1 MEKQKFKSIL
11 LLAIFSLTFILGG
24 CSSNTLQGDSSNGT
38 VVEVP
43 ASSYCKNDTHMY
55 APDPSIEGKLIDCN
69 SEDGSFTTL
78 LDNSTGAK
86 TYFDS
91 VVVYEGNIYC
101 GLQQS
106 NGEYVGTNDFLLKVN
121 LETKQYSQY
130 DIGSNE
136 LWQADSNIYFTAV
149 DSENKMGI
157 YKLDL
162 KQDKMTNLY
171 TDNDNYGEISI
182 SYIQNQTIYFIKKL
196 SVPGN
201 HILCSVQ
208 LDGKDYKEYCEY
220 PRIWNAFPIDNK
232 IYFYALNESGGKN
245 ATYEFDNKTN
255 TSVKAEIPL
264 KGQLRLHNGYVYG
277 SFTSETNKFG
287 LYRLPIDNLSAQPE
301 FVSDKGTKI
310 IDFTDDFVII
320 SDGAG
325 EDDVTPNNENPNY
338 FVTNVDGSSSER
350 CWDLFS
356 AYQYAFGFS
365 SASGNEESSSES
377 ESSNGFT
384 IPDELTQLFDE
395 TVVDIYGDN
404 PLPKP
409 LFSEGGSNCYQAPDS
424 EATMYYFSISESG
437 EAYSYLL
444 AIEGPLNLLIPGKDT
459 ATIAELK
466 ELFGDSFSF
475 NFSDNMGGYTASAQ
489 IGEYGISFGTFESEE
504 NATVTAFRIS
514 K

>member
-1 MEKQKFKSIL
+1 M
-11 LLAIFSLTFILGG
+11 
-24 CSSNTLQGDSSNGT
+24 NGT
-38 VVEVP
+38 MLNESMTDTTAKENSGVLDMNNMAFYYHALPPVDDILRSWVNG
-43 ASSYCKNDTHMY
+43 ASTEKII
-55 APDPSIEGKLIDCN
+55 PDWNESSID
-69 SEDGSFTTL
+69 F
-78 LDNSTGAK
+78 
-86 TYFDS
+86 F
-91 VVVYEGNIYC
+91 VVVNVSDDEIRNFYTKVRQRTNKVVTKIKRYLSEHGK
-101 GLQQS
+101 
-106 NGEYVGTNDFLLKVN
+106 VRTNDFLLKVN

>member
-1 MEKQKFKSIL
+1 MAR
-11 LLAIFSLTFILGG
+11 AI
-24 CSSNTLQGDSSNGT
+24 
-38 VVEVP
+38 
-43 ASSYCKNDTHMY
+43 
-55 APDPSIEGKLIDCN
+55 
-69 SEDGSFTTL
+69 
-78 LDNSTGAK
+78 
-86 TYFDS
+86 
-91 VVVYEGNIYC
+91 
-101 GLQQS
+101 
-106 NGEYVGTNDFLLKVN
+106 
-121 LETKQYSQY
+121 
-130 DIGSNE
+130 
-136 LWQADSNIYFTAV
+136 
-149 DSENKMGI
+149 
-157 YKLDL
+157 
-162 KQDKMTNLY
+162 
-171 TDNDNYGEISI
+171 
-182 SYIQNQTIYFIKKL
+182 
-196 SVPGN
+196 
-201 HILCSVQ
+201 
-208 LDGKDYKEYCEY
+208 KEYCEY

-264 KGQLRLHNGYVYG
+264 KGQLRLHNGYVYD
-277 SFTSETNKFG
+277 SFTSETNKSG

-365 SASGNEESSSES
+365 SASDGAGEDDVTPNNENPNYFVTNVDGSSSERCWDLFSAYQYAFGFSSASDNEESSSES
-377 ESSNGFT
+377 ESSNSFT
-384 IPDELTQLFDE
+384 IPNELTQLFDE

-404 PLPKP
+404 LLPQP
-409 LFSEGGSNCYQAPDS
+409 LFSDGGSNCYQAPNS
-424 EATMYYFSISESG
+424 EDTLYYFSINESG

-475 NFSDNMGGYTASAQ
+475 NFSNNMGGYTASAQ
-489 IGEYGISFGTFESEE
+489 VGEYGISFGTFESEE

>member
-1 MEKQKFKSIL
+1 M
-11 LLAIFSLTFILGG
+11 
-24 CSSNTLQGDSSNGT
+24 
-38 VVEVP
+38 
-43 ASSYCKNDTHMY
+43 
-55 APDPSIEGKLIDCN
+55 
-69 SEDGSFTTL
+69 
-78 LDNSTGAK
+78 
-86 TYFDS
+86 
-91 VVVYEGNIYC
+91 
-101 GLQQS
+101 
-106 NGEYVGTNDFLLKVN
+106 
-121 LETKQYSQY
+121 
-130 DIGSNE
+130 
-136 LWQADSNIYFTAV
+136 
-149 DSENKMGI
+149 
-157 YKLDL
+157 
-162 KQDKMTNLY
+162 
-171 TDNDNYGEISI
+171 
-182 SYIQNQTIYFIKKL
+182 
-196 SVPGN
+196 
-201 HILCSVQ
+201 
-208 LDGKDYKEYCEY
+208 
-220 PRIWNAFPIDNK
+220 
-232 IYFYALNESGGKN
+232 
-245 ATYEFDNKTN
+245 
-255 TSVKAEIPL
+255 
-264 KGQLRLHNGYVYG
+264 
-277 SFTSETNKFG
+277 
-287 LYRLPIDNLSAQPE
+287 PIDNLSAQPE